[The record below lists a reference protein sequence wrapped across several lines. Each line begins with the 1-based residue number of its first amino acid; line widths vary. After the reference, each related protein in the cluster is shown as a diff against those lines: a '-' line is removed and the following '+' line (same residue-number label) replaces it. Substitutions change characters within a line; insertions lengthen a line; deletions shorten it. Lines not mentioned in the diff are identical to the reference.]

1 VGAVRGGKSPD
12 PRRAGAEPKT
22 EIRSA
27 IRLLG
32 FRDAPEMADTQ
43 HRRHTGLDLESSPRE
58 KNKLR
63 RMKLHYPLNEDRRKR
78 KKSED
83 EEREREL
90 RERENH
96 YT

>member
-32 FRDAPEMADTQ
+32 FRDAEMRTP
-43 HRRHTGLDLESSPRE
+43 RTTGLDLESSTSPRE

-83 EEREREL
+83 EERERVE